1 MDKDR
6 LSHPTVPVPPFQ
18 GARVEDLDLDLVLP
32 WLNRPALFRGRWG
45 YPVREPA
52 GSNAPVTSARPAE
65 SVLAG
70 VLESCRRERLVEPK
84 AVYGYFP
91 CAGAGDD
98 LVVLSSPKEA
108 VAEAGGELLR
118 FCFRR
123 QGVEPRRCLADFF
136 RPAAEGGDL
145 IALQLVTTG
154 PGVSLALEQAAKE
167 NRYLEMLHLHGFA
180 SALAEA
186 MAEYLH
192 HRIRRQ
198 LGLDGGETGDPADA
212 LRHRYRGRRYSF
224 GYPACP
230 NLQDQRLLFQLL
242 RPERIGVTLNSSLQM
257 VPEHSTSALVVH
269 HPDAHHF
276 AV

>member
-1 MDKDR
+1 MDNGR
-6 LSHPTVPVPPFQ
+6 LSHSVVPVPPFQ

-45 YPVREPA
+45 YPVHTPE
-52 GSNAPVTSARPAE
+52 GSGAPVTTARPAE

-70 VLESCRRERLVEPK
+70 VLERCRRERLVEPK

-91 CAGAGDD
+91 CAGEGDD
-98 LVVLSSPKEA
+98 LVVLPPASP
-108 VAEAGGELLR
+108 LR
-118 FCFRR
+118 FRFRR
-123 QGVEPRRCLADFF
+123 QAGEPRRCLTDFF

-145 IALQLVTTG
+145 LALQLVTTG
-154 PGVSLALEQAAKE
+154 PGIALALEQAGRE

-192 HRIRRQ
+192 HRIRGQ
-198 LGLDGGETGDPADA
+198 LGLTGGEAGEPADA

-230 NLQDQRLLFQLL
+230 NLKDQQLLFQLL
-242 RPERIGVTLNSSLQM
+242 RPERIGVTLNSSFQM